1 MPATSAG
8 MTMES
13 YSIISKTDLAA
24 AMLHEFGG
32 TINLGGAE

>member
-13 YSIISKTDLAA
+13 YSIISKTDLAV
-24 AMLHEFGG
+24 AMLHEFSE
-32 TINLGGAE
+32 TINQGGAE